1 VNGWSE
7 LFLGVIALATLA
19 IAIGQVGL
27 FVALGRALKRVE
39 RLADRV
45 EADLKPI
52 FGHLD
57 AIGRDAS
64 RAATLATAQVER
76 ADRLFADVVVR
87 VDDTLNAMQSAV
99 GSTAREG
106 AALMAGFRAVL
117 GALRD
122 VRERRARSRA
132 EDEDALFI

>member
-7 LFLGVIALATLA
+7 VFLGLIALATLA
-19 IAIGQVGL
+19 IAVGQVGL
-27 FVALGRALKRVE
+27 MVAAGRALRRVE

-57 AIGRDAS
+57 AIGRDAT

-76 ADRLFADVVVR
+76 ADRLFADLVVR
-87 VDDTLNAMQSAV
+87 VDDTLNALHTAV

-106 AALMAGFRAVL
+106 AALLAGFRAAL
-117 GALRD
+117 GVLRD
-122 VRERRARSRA
+122 VRERRARTRA

>member
-7 LFLGVIALATLA
+7 VFLGVIALATLA
-19 IAIGQVGL
+19 IAVGQVGL
-27 FVALGRALKRVE
+27 FVAAGRALKRVE

-52 FGHLD
+52 IGHLD
-57 AIGRDAS
+57 AIGRDAT
-64 RAATLATAQVER
+64 RAAALATTQVER
-76 ADRLFADVVVR
+76 ADRLFADVVLR
-87 VDDTLNAMQSAV
+87 VDDTLNALQTAV

-106 AALMAGFRAVL
+106 AAILAGFRAAL
-117 GALRD
+117 TALRD
-122 VRERRARSRA
+122 VRERRSRSRA